1 MNVAVAAT
9 LLDGSGTR
17 KRPRTPINRLSHF
30 EPMAVAVR
38 LARANSVAKNFADFA
53 ATILT
58 VRTSPTAALP
68 LLVLAPTSIVADVAY
83 FTIPGT
89 LAPGTYSYDV
99 FVLDGSANA
108 YFITEPADL
117 VIYETDGRPGDP
129 VNAPGP
135 AMLLVGIPVPGPSDV
150 GKFVKLL
157 DDAPA
162 TLAFASAGGSGGSG
176 ALRTGVL
183 TFTSL
188 DVNDYQDVSL
198 AGLSLT
204 DGGYV
209 VSLTVF
215 SDPAEPVVTPRMV
228 PRAGD
233 AAYPAGP
240 AGGGFRVQL
249 VDQANCKILWSVF
262 EAVA

>member
-1 MNVAVAAT
+1 MIADLHLKVVRRDASKAPPQPAMKIAIGETCHYRLIVTYDGNDENGTGDGNAVDLTGWTVVGT
-9 LLDGSGTR
+9 LR
-17 KRPRTPINRLSHF
+17 KRFGSPALIPRQADHDSDVGGIMRMTIADTETVGFPDGDYRFDFWAIDPSGNRYPLS
-30 EPMAVAVR
+30 
-38 LARANSVAKNFADFA
+38 
-53 ATILT
+53 
-58 VRTSPTAALP
+58 SPL
-68 LLVLAPTSIVADVAY
+68 IVDLRGAC
-83 FTIPGT
+83 T
-89 LAPGTYSYDV
+89 L
-99 FVLDGSANA
+99 
-108 YFITEPADL
+108 
-117 VIYETDGRPGDP
+117 PGDP
-129 VNAPGP
+129 VAVLPQQQPLARGP
-135 AMLLVGIPVPGPSDV
+135 AGS
-150 GKFVKLL
+150 
-157 DDAPA
+157 
-162 TLAFASAGGSGGSG
+162 GSGGSG

-183 TFTSL
+183 TFTAL

-198 AGLSLT
+198 AGLSLA